1 MHNRAQISTQGQY
14 KLECEENVCQKWLRD
29 YGLSATGQY
38 LRGQVATT
46 HQYD

>member
-1 MHNRAQISTQGQY
+1 MHNHAQVSTQGQY
-14 KLECEENVCQKWLRD
+14 KLECEEIVARGWLRD

-38 LRGQVATT
+38 LRGQVATI